1 MREGAPRASGIR
13 FVLLKLVQSG
23 FQLDTVFVSVL
34 YRMRVEERALEAAF
48 GPEYLGYSRTA
59 KRLIPGLY

>member
-1 MREGAPRASGIR
+1 
-13 FVLLKLVQSG
+13 VLLKLVQSG